1 MEREKHLI
9 LEGKMAV
16 EEAPEELANHP
27 VFKITQMTNKILDEK
42 RQKVCC
48 HPTYTVFT
56 IIGLFKDT

>member
-42 RQKVCC
+42 RQKV
-48 HPTYTVFT
+48 
-56 IIGLFKDT
+56 LSSN

>member
-1 MEREKHLI
+1 MGEVEREKHLI

-42 RQKVCC
+42 RQKV
-48 HPTYTVFT
+48 
-56 IIGLFKDT
+56 LSSN

>member
-1 MEREKHLI
+1 MGEVEREKHLI

-42 RQKVCC
+42 RQKVLSSKQSFNCN
-48 HPTYTVFT
+48 
-56 IIGLFKDT
+56 